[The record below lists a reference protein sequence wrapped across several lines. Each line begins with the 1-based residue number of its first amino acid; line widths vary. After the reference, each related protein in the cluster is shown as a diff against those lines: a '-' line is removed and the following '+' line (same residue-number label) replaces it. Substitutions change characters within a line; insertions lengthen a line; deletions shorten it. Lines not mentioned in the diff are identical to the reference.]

1 MERIE
6 EALVHCLELIDRENM
21 DVEACVEMYPRSKG
35 ELRDLLRLALAI
47 RCQSDRMILPPET
60 VGHIRERIRH
70 ALEQPP
76 EADT

>member
-21 DVEACVEMYPRSKG
+21 DVEACVEMYPQSKG
-35 ELRDLLRLALAI
+35 ELRDLLRLVLAI
-47 RCQSDRMILPPET
+47 RSQAGEMTLPPET
-60 VGHIRERIRH
+60 VRHIRERIRH

-76 EADT
+76 EAAG